1 MTNLE
6 KLLNYVKTLDK
17 EEVKNL
23 KGEFW
28 FAVGQHNENNEYLN
42 FDSFRSINETV
53 ELLKEYGIKE
63 ITVEHE
69 NNKTFMKLQKLGWI
83 ISGMT
88 EIKNHYSGFN
98 GEYETRPVFLLRNVL

>member
-6 KLLNYVKTLDK
+6 KLLNFVKNLSN
-17 EEVKNL
+17 EELRNL

-42 FDSFRSINETV
+42 FESFHNINETV
-53 ELLKEYGIKE
+53 ELLKKHGIKE

-69 NNKTFMKLQKLGWI
+69 NSENFMKLQKLGWVI
-83 ISGMT
+83 VGMT
-88 EIKNHYSGFN
+88 EIQNRYSGFN
-98 GEYETRPVFLLRNVL
+98 GEYEKRSVFLLRNVL